1 VFAAILA
8 WAFNGLDKAAGKKR
22 ATEAG
27 IFFNKPY
34 LIFEAFR
41 AGEGGAA
48 LAQVAIKMHN
58 HPRMVER
65 SLMFIL

>member
-8 WAFNGLDKAAGKKR
+8 WAFDGLGKAAGKNR

-27 IFFNKPY
+27 IFSNKPY
-34 LIFEAFR
+34 LVFVAFR

-48 LAQVAIKMHN
+48 LAQVAIEMHN

-65 SLMFIL
+65 SLKFIL